1 MMALIN
7 DMKSEKDHPGQPKLV
22 VSNNTKADGLV
33 FAEKNLVETL
43 SAKEVIVLLSEQIN
57 GTGGG
62 RVDFAQGAGETD
74 NLKDFVTSIPNS
86 VKSLAK

>member
-33 FAEKNLVETL
+33 FAEKNSVET
-43 SAKEVIVLLSEQIN
+43 
-57 GTGGG
+57 
-62 RVDFAQGAGETD
+62 FAFDIEKIED
-74 NLKDFVTSIPNS
+74 NLIFEEKTLQVLKEKNIEIIC
-86 VKSLAK
+86 LAGFMKILSKKME